1 MERWKEVARIDSRV
15 DPHSRL
21 RIRRINMPSGKNYAV
36 VEAFEKREE
45 DITSQC
51 TVALVQSHHSDGF
64 YCSIFHNGK
73 SILALGIDEA
83 SKCLLK
89 PHYRIVKAKGA
100 SVSFRVLKD
109 D

>member
-1 MERWKEVARIDSRV
+1 MGKWKEVAKIDLMV
-15 DPHSRL
+15 NPTEKL
-21 RIRRINMPSGKNYAV
+21 RTRRIFRLDGKNYTAV
-36 VEAFEKREE
+36 EVYERGEE
-45 DITSQC
+45 DITPQC
-51 TVALVQSHHSDGF
+51 TVALVQSHHSEGF
-64 YCSIFHNGK
+64 YCSIFHNGE

-100 SVSFRVLKD
+100 AISFRILKD